1 MNPDAAELYT
11 GFHWGDKPR
20 RRVRVRVSPKPRELV
35 QLGRLEAVT
44 YSTRKAGE
52 KAHWEHAFGEEG
64 GRKPALAMDARSK
77 RLHIVGG
84 SYKVQDRGIV
94 N

>member
-1 MNPDAAELYT
+1 MNPSADELYT
-11 GFHWGDKPR
+11 GFHWGDPPR
-20 RRVRVRVSPKPRELV
+20 RRVRVRVPSAPQKLV

-44 YSTRKAGE
+44 YSTRKGGE
-52 KAHWEHAFGEEG
+52 SAHWEHAFGEEG
-64 GRKPALAMDARSK
+64 GKKPALAMDAKSK

-84 SYKVQDRGIV
+84 SYKVEDRGIV